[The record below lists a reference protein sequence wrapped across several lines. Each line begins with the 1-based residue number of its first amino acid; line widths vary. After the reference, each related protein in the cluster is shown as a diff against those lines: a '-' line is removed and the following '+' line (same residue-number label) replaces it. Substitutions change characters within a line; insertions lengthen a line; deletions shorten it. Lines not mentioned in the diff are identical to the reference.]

1 MSCIVSNLLTA
12 WESAE
17 VAMLNKPGGGRVTS
31 LGARRNPIGVR
42 DRCGQAA
49 SDSPPNRQ
57 CFSIGDVRG
66 AGLFVGTEFV
76 GAGKAPHPAEA
87 LRVVNAMREC
97 GVLISATGYSGNTI

>member
-1 MSCIVSNLLTA
+1 VHCFQPPHCVGVSGGCDAEQA
-12 WESAE
+12 W
-17 VAMLNKPGGGRVTS
+17 GGRVTS